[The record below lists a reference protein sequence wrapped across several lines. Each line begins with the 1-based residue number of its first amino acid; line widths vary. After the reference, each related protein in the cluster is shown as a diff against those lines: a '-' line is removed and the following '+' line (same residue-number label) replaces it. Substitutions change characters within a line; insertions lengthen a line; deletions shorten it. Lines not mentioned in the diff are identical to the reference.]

1 MPRDGKQGGSSSQDP
16 LDRLS
21 NFAVLAD
28 KWDAKSRDLAVIDP
42 AELSSYLKSKVIGQN
57 AVIDSVVMRLHRR
70 MAAKRPN
77 KPIAVFCFAGAPGVG
92 KTYLAQILAEKI
104 YGSPKNLH
112 YIDMTK
118 FGSEATSWTLFGSAS
133 GHVGSN
139 KPGLLPRYLRDVP
152 NSVVLLDEIEK
163 AHRSILTQFLSAW
176 NDGFITEM
184 SDGSKH
190 STADAIFIMTTN
202 AGRSRINEYTRD
214 PKITQE
220 ELNKLARGALQD
232 AQFAPEVLSR
242 VDDVFAFREL
252 AGLDIARV
260 VALEIEKA
268 AKSYSLDVGGQGIDP
283 EILMQAIEE
292 FTENKPSGGVREIAR
307 HIEDKIADG
316 LIDARAGGAT
326 HVMFEA
332 DGSDVRVI
340 PVAAPSDAVKAD
352 TASVRASNETG
363 D

>member
-1 MPRDGKQGGSSSQDP
+1 MARDGKQGGSLSQDP

-21 NFAVLAD
+21 NFGVLSD
-28 KWDAKSRDLAVIDP
+28 KWEAKSRELAVIDP
-42 AELSSYLKSKVIGQN
+42 VELASYLKSKVIGQN
-57 AVIDSVVMRLHRR
+57 AVVDSVVARLHRR

-139 KPGLLPRYLRDVP
+139 KPGLLPRYLRDIP

-190 STADAIFIMTTN
+190 STAEAIFIMTTN

-220 ELNKLARGALQD
+220 ELNKLAKGALED

-260 VALEIEKA
+260 VALEIEKT
-268 AKSYSLDVGGQGIDP
+268 AKSYGLEIAGQGIDP
-283 EILMQAIEE
+283 EILMTAIDE

-316 LIDARAGGAT
+316 LIDARAAGAKA
-326 HVMFEA
+326 VMFEA
-332 DGSDVRVI
+332 DGPDVRVI
-340 PVAAPSDAVKAD
+340 PVEAPTPSAGNAEASDG
-352 TASVRASNETG
+352 TTEESR
-363 D
+363 